1 MSNADIISIIINL
14 AVGYYFAR
22 IYPRNLSKRFGDR
35 PAPRAFVLLRKVVPP
50 VGWLIIG
57 VTLIYAVSQLF
68 AGAEQG

>member
-22 IYPRNLSKRFGDR
+22 IYPRNFSKRFGDR

-50 VGWLIIG
+50 VGWLIMG
-57 VTLIYAVSQLF
+57 ATLFYAVSLLLTG
-68 AGAEQG
+68 AGQG